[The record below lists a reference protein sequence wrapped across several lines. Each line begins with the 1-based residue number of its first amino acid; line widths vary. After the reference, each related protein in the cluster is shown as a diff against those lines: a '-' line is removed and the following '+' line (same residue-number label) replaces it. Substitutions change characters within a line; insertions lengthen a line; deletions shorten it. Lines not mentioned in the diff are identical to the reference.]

1 MKNDI
6 RRQII
11 KVRSESSSNAFKEQ
25 NDQIIKQILN
35 DQKFVDAKCVGLFYP
50 LKNEV
55 NLIELTNGKKQYAF
69 PKVET
74 DGIHFYLL
82 DFPS

>member
-25 NDQIIKQILN
+25 NDQIIKKILN

-50 LKNEV
+50 LKISLVQRPNDWAQKEQ
-55 NLIELTNGKKQYAF
+55 TAT
-69 PKVET
+69 ET
-74 DGIHFYLL
+74 VSEWLPRRH
-82 DFPS
+82 